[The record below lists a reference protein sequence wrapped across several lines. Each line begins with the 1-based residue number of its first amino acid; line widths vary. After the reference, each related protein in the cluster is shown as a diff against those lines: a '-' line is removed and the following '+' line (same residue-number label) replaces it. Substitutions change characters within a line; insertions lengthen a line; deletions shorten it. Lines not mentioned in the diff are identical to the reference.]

1 MNFKHE
7 LSLSKP
13 LLRST
18 QSLIL
23 GIQYQIL
30 TGATNTIFGLL
41 GMLLL
46 LLLLV
51 SLLLLSVMFLP
62 DLKVAKS

>member
-1 MNFKHE
+1 MV
-7 LSLSKP
+7 P
-13 LLRST
+13 
-18 QSLIL
+18 
-23 GIQYQIL
+23 YQIL

-41 GMLLL
+41 GMLL